1 MKIKYKFN
9 KDKLWFTSDAH
20 FYHDNIRRYCNR
32 PFETVEDMN
41 DILIANW
48 NSVVKPDDDV
58 IVAGDFIHSG
68 NLEKI
73 QSIIHRLNGKI
84 WLVWGNHCMQNKFE
98 RPVIIEMFEGRCY
111 DAMDFQ
117 VEDGEVEDG
126 FLKFHVN
133 HYPCEYWTRG
143 AIHLHGH
150 IHSGPKAETSEKT
163 IFKPLR
169 YDIGVDNN
177 NYYPIS
183 YEEIKVII
191 TRQLLG
197 YEQKY

>member
-1 MKIKYKFN
+1 MRIKYKFN
-9 KDKLWFTSDAH
+9 KDKLHFTSDLHLEH
-20 FYHDNIRRYCNR
+20 FNIIKYCSR
-32 PFETVEDMN
+32 PFQTVEDMN

-48 NSVVKPDDDV
+48 NSVVKSDDD
-58 IVAGDFIHSG
+58 IIIAGDFIHSG

-73 QSIIHRLNGKI
+73 QSILNRLNGKL
-84 WLVWGNHCMQNKFE
+84 WLVYGNHDGQNKLD
-98 RPVIIEMFEGRCY
+98 RPVVVEMFEGRCY
-111 DAMDFQ
+111 DTMDFQ
-117 VEDGEVEDG
+117 VEDAEIEDG

-183 YEEIKVII
+183 YEQVKIII
-191 TRQLLG
+191 TKQLLG
-197 YEQKY
+197 YKNE